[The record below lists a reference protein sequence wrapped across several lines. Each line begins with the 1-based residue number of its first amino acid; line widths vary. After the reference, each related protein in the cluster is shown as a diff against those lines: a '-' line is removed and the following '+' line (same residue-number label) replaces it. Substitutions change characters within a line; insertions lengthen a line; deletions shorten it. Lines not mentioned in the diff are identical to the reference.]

1 MSSELLNDP
10 VELIKTV
17 VLNNYAAL
25 ASVILQHYRR
35 CQRFRKLCLQFADVS
50 VFNLRHPLALT
61 RAAQQAPDQLFG
73 LAHRQ
78 SSLYNRC
85 GGGLLLLSWQRE
97 HGPRMSHFNTTQ
109 FQMFSNDWDKIEQSQ

>member
-1 MSSELLNDP
+1 MSSELLKDP

-25 ASVILQHYRR
+25 ASAILQDYRR
-35 CQRFRKLCLQFADVS
+35 CQRFRKLCLQFADVC

-61 RAAQQAPDQLFG
+61 HASQQVSDQLFG

-78 SSLYNRC
+78 SSLYHRC
-85 GGGLLLLSWQRE
+85 GGSLLLFSWQRE
-97 HGPRMSHFNTTQ
+97 YGPRMSHFNTTQ
-109 FQMFSNDWDKIEQSQ
+109 FQMFSNDWNKIKQSQ